1 VNCWRIDPGTDVD
14 PGLLQ
19 GSQVRVR
26 FPGDH
31 ALSRDGLGD
40 AVRGPVWAW
49 LTDRT
54 RWLSRKAR
62 RGATEMTTAV
72 LTARERAQS
81 YFDFLVEAPLD
92 PRSRAPEW
100 LVYLQPGRFVT
111 YG

>member
-1 VNCWRIDPGTDVD
+1 
-14 PGLLQ
+14 
-19 GSQVRVR
+19 
-26 FPGDH
+26 
-31 ALSRDGLGD
+31 
-40 AVRGPVWAW
+40 
-49 LTDRT
+49 
-54 RWLSRKAR
+54 
-62 RGATEMTTAV
+62 MTTAV